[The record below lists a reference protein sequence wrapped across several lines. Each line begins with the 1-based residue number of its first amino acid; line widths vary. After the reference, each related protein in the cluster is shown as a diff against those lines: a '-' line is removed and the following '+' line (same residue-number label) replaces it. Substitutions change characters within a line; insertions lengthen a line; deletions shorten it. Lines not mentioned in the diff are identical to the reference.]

1 MPQEVGI
8 VMTLYDRVSPT
19 LKSIAGN
26 TDAFDKS
33 LDELAEGLKTYDKAQ
48 DTLSKRAAE
57 LKKALEGANQ
67 EVTSARKE
75 YRRLKDETSKGA
87 LDDAIDEQTR
97 LKRELTE
104 VEGALR
110 ANSRAYD
117 DLYANARKAA
127 SGISSVENRAAR
139 GSMGSVLTAIVAAG
153 VGDMAGDAALQIAGT
168 TIGSAYG
175 QDLGSLLSSGLS
187 GAASGAA
194 IGSVI
199 PGVGTAVGAAI
210 GGAVGLATGAA
221 QVYESEDEA
230 FRSYYSGLYSDAQT
244 RRQEQLTSG
253 SSVAAQRELDA
264 IAFDQLLGEGTGGAY
279 LSSVRDLAAST
290 PLEYDQLTAMSRALA
305 TGFGDTPERMLEL
318 LTAIGDAGSAVGL
331 TAQDMEEMARA
342 MSRMQS
348 SGKTTLEYLNIF
360 QDRGVDVVEMLAEAM
375 GTTQDTIYD
384 RISRGEINGRD
395 AVSIIQAAL
404 QDPSGPY
411 AGAMDLMAQT
421 YIGLTSTLQDAMTEI
436 SSATGKGYNDARI
449 SGLQAEIDAYGG
461 ALGTALQEL
470 GSVQGANQ
478 AYLDNLREQYTRE
491 ALSAVLL
498 GQGTTLYDAAGQE
511 RLRAWRQEYLDA
523 QERYAAG
530 DRDAGLDMEALAEE
544 ARAMATAAYE
554 SSEQYQAVADQQ
566 EDLISSMRELADSF
580 DAWTAAYGIQQ
591 EQTRGRMAVYDGTA
605 AAGGSAGGWDA
616 LVSNALSVH
625 DRFFGHASG
634 LRRVPYDNY
643 AALLHEGERVLT
655 AREAREMDRQGAGSI
670 TVNIGGSWS
679 VRSEEDIDAIAEA
692 IARRVRLAQ
701 AAGVRA

>member
-1 MPQEVGI
+1 MMP
-8 VMTLYDRVSPT
+8 RVDA
-19 LKSIAGN
+19 SIAFSAQDNLSKSVTTMKNALDGLRDDVDGLQQRLTALDN
-26 TDAFDKS
+26 TRLRLKNVDLKQAKKELDEASRALRELGDDATETDRQLAKANFDRATQNYSNLNDQLTLVSRNAKQARSDLLDATSAVSS
-33 LDELAEGLKTYDKAQ
+33 LDN
-48 DTLSKRAAE
+48 RA
-57 LKKALEGANQ
+57 
-67 EVTSARKE
+67 
-75 YRRLKDETSKGA
+75 
-87 LDDAIDEQTR
+87 
-97 LKRELTE
+97 
-104 VEGALR
+104 
-110 ANSRAYD
+110 SRSS
-117 DLYANARKAA
+117 RGGQ
-127 SGISSVENRAAR
+127 SGILAA
-139 GSMGSVLTAIVAAG
+139 LVAGG
-153 VGDMAGDAALQIAGT
+153 VGDMAGDAVLQIAGT
-168 TIGSAYG
+168 AIGSAYG

-360 QDRGVDVVEMLAEAM
+360 QDRNVDVVEMLAEAM

-384 RISRGEINGRD
+384 QISRGEIDGRD

-436 SSATGKGYNDARI
+436 SSATGTGYNEARI

-498 GQGTTLYDAAGQE
+498 GQGTTLYDTEDQD

-655 AREAREMDRQGAGSI
+655 AREAREMDRQGGGSI

-701 AAGVRA
+701 AAGVRS

>member
-1 MPQEVGI
+1 MMP
-8 VMTLYDRVSPT
+8 RVDA
-19 LKSIAGN
+19 SIAFSAKDNLSQSVTTMKNSIDGLRDDVDGLQQRLTTLDN
-26 TDAFDKS
+26 TRLRLKNVDLKQAKKE
-33 LDELAEGLKTYDKAQ
+33 LDEA
-48 DTLSKRAAE
+48 SR
-57 LKKALEGANQ
+57 
-67 EVTSARKE
+67 
-75 YRRLKDETSKGA
+75 
-87 LDDAIDEQTR
+87 
-97 LKRELTE
+97 
-104 VEGALR
+104 ALR
-110 ANSRAYD
+110 DLGKDATETDRQLAQANFDRATQNYSNLNNQLALVSRNAKQARN
-117 DLYANARKAA
+117 DLMDATAA
-127 SGISSVENRAAR
+127 VSSVENRAAR

-153 VGDMAGDAALQIAGT
+153 VGGMAGDAALQIAGT

-194 IGSVI
+194 IGSVV

-264 IAFDQLLGEGTGGAY
+264 IAFDQLLDGQGAGY
-279 LSSVRDLAAST
+279 LSSVRALAAST

-331 TAQDMEEMARA
+331 TAQDMEEMAQA

-360 QDRGVDVVEMLAEAM
+360 QDRGVDVVGMLAEAM
-375 GTTQDTIYD
+375 GTTQDTVYD
-384 RISRGEINGRD
+384 RISRGEIDGRD

-421 YIGLTSTLQDAMTEI
+421 YNGLTSTLQDAMTEI
-436 SSATGKGYNDARI
+436 GSATGTGYNEARI

-498 GQGTTLYDAAGQE
+498 GQGTTLYDTEDQD

-591 EQTRGRMAVYDGTA
+591 EQTRGRMAVYDGTS
-605 AAGGSAGGWDA
+605 AAGGGPGDWDA
-616 LVSNALSVH
+616 LVSNALDTH
-625 DRFFGHASG
+625 NEFFGHASG

-655 AREAREMDRQGAGSI
+655 AREARELDRQSAAPV
-670 TVNIGGSWS
+670 TVNIGGNWS
-679 VRSEEDIDAIAEA
+679 VRSEDDIDAIAEA
-692 IARRVRLAQ
+692 IARKIRIAQ

>member
-1 MPQEVGI
+1 MMP
-8 VMTLYDRVSPT
+8 RVDA
-19 LKSIAGN
+19 SIAFSAKDNLSQSVTTMKNSIDGLRDDVDGLQQRLTTLDN
-26 TDAFDKS
+26 TRLRLKNVDLKQAKKE
-33 LDELAEGLKTYDKAQ
+33 LDEASRALRDLGKDATETDRQLAQANFDRATQNYSNLNDQ
-48 DTLSKRAAE
+48 LTLVSRNAKQARSDLLDA
-57 LKKALEGANQ
+57 
-67 EVTSARKE
+67 TSA
-75 YRRLKDETSKGA
+75 
-87 LDDAIDEQTR
+87 
-97 LKRELTE
+97 
-104 VEGALR
+104 V
-110 ANSRAYD
+110 
-117 DLYANARKAA
+117 
-127 SGISSVENRAAR
+127 SSVENRAAR

-153 VGDMAGDAALQIAGT
+153 VGGMAGDAALQIAGT

-230 FRSYYSGLYSDAQT
+230 FRSYYGGLYSDAQT

-290 PLEYDQLTAMSRALA
+290 PLEYDQLTSMSRALA

-384 RISRGEINGRD
+384 RISRGEIDGRD

-411 AGAMDLMAQT
+411 AGSMDLMAQT

-498 GQGTTLYDAAGQE
+498 GQGTTLYDTEDQE

-566 EDLISSMRELADSF
+566 ENLISSMRDLTDSF

-591 EQTRGRMAVYDGTA
+591 EQTRGRMAVSGGTS
-605 AAGGSAGGWDA
+605 AAGGGPGGWDA
-616 LVSNALSVH
+616 LVSNALDTH
-625 DRFFGHASG
+625 NEFFGHASG

-655 AREAREMDRQGAGSI
+655 AREARELDRQSAAPV

-692 IARRVRLAQ
+692 IARRVLLAQ